1 MNKSDN
7 EISNPEQ
14 SKDKYSLISNNMSK
28 EKKNQLKNNY
38 IDFLRKN
45 YPHINTVETY
55 FTDAIFIAN
64 NKDSLKLDIVDI
76 LKNDRDFSIY
86 RNRLKVHFV
95 DKKGW
100 DLKKASNHSED
111 YIRKLALLREFIE
124 GKNN

>member
-7 EISNPEQ
+7 EINNPEQ

-28 EKKNQLKNNY
+28 EKKNQLKNIF

-45 YPHINTVETY
+45 YPQINTVETY

-100 DLKKASNHSED
+100 DLKKASTQSDD

-124 GKNN
+124 GKK